1 MAWSLSAERSVYL
14 QLIDILKQKI
24 LSGEYKPG
32 ERLPSVRELA
42 ADAEVNPNT
51 MQRALTELERIGFL
65 YTQRTNGRFVSE
77 DAARLSELRRDSLA
91 ARAREFL
98 EDMKK
103 SGLSAEESIELVQ
116 KVIAEMEKR

>member
-51 MQRALTELERIGFL
+51 MQRALTELERIGLL

-116 KVIAEMEKR
+116 KVIAEMAKR

>member
-116 KVIAEMEKR
+116 KVIAEMAKR

>member
-32 ERLPSVRELA
+32 EILPSVRDLA

>member
-24 LSGEYKPG
+24 LSGEYQPG

-77 DAARLSELRRDSLA
+77 DAARLSELRKDSLA

>member
-65 YTQRTNGRFVSE
+65 HTQRTNGRFVSE

>member
-65 YTQRTNGRFVSE
+65 YTQRTNGRLVSE